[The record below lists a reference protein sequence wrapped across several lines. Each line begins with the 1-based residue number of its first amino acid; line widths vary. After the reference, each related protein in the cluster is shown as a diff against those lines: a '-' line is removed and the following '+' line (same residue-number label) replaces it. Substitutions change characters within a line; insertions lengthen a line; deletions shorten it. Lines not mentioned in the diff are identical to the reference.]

1 MGTATATPDFASPVP
16 GAREPHPTRAS
27 NGGRARRMRVHPVPH
42 QRTVPIT
49 EERTQQ

>member
-1 MGTATATPDFASPVP
+1 MGTATASSHFANPSV
-16 GAREPHPTRAS
+16 REPHPTRAS
-27 NGGRARRMRVHPVPH
+27 NDGRARRMRVHPVPQ